1 MPANAIFCVD
11 LSEDNID
18 FSGQSISIGSYI
30 TATNVVPPDPAND
43 IFSCFEII
51 ASDNPGSS
59 GYTATTSVYSSCYDC
74 LVSNYTVVNFESCDG
89 LLGFNPVIAISEF
102 GFVPSRDE
110 VFYIE
115 INNVGGAIE
124 GTYTTCLRVSS
135 VEQLN
140 QTVYLREEANFFTIN
155 QIIFSNYSTC
165 EECLNGFSAGT
176 ETNVCN
182 VCWDGSGYTVSVV
195 SNIPHPTWTNAQ
207 GQAVVQLN
215 AITLGGPNGL
225 NN

>member
-30 TATNVVPPDPAND
+30 TATSVVPPDPAND
-43 IFSCFEII
+43 IFNCFEII
-51 ASDNPGSS
+51 EPDNPGSP
-59 GYTATTSVYSSCYDC
+59 YTATTSDC
-74 LVSNYTVVNFESCDG
+74 LVSNYTVVNFDSCDG

-102 GFVPSRDE
+102 GFVPSRDD

-115 INNVGGAIE
+115 INNVGGVYE
-124 GTYTTCLRVSS
+124 GTYTTCLRVTSI
-135 VEQLN
+135 EQLS
-140 QTVYLREEANFFTIN
+140 QTDYQSQEVNFFTIN

-195 SNIPHPTWTNAQ
+195 SNIPHPTWTNTQ

-225 NN
+225 NS

>member
-59 GYTATTSVYSSCYDC
+59 YTATTSVYSSCYDC
-74 LVSNYTVVNFESCDG
+74 LVSNYTVVNFDSCDG

-140 QTVYLREEANFFTIN
+140 QTDYLREEANFFTIN
-155 QIIFSNYSTC
+155 QIIFSNYTTC
-165 EECLNGFSAGT
+165 DECLYGFSAGT
-176 ETNVCN
+176 ESTICVVC
-182 VCWDGSGYTVSVV
+182 CPCTTGETITSVSP
-195 SNIPHPTWTNAQ
+195 PHPSWTNQQ
-207 GQAVVQLN
+207 GQTVIQLN

>member
-1 MPANAIFCVD
+1 MPANAIFCVN
-11 LSEDNID
+11 LSERNID

-30 TATNVVPPDPAND
+30 TATDVVPPSLTND

-51 ASDNPGSS
+51 ASDNPGPSS
-59 GYTATTSVYSSCYDC
+59 PYTATTSVYSSCYDC
-74 LVSNYTVVNFESCDG
+74 LVSNYTVVNFDSCDR
-89 LLGFNPVIAISEF
+89 LLNPRIAISEF
-102 GFVPSRDE
+102 GFVPSRDD

-115 INNVGGAIE
+115 INNVGGSIE
-124 GTYTTCLRVSS
+124 GTYTTCLRVST
-135 VEQLN
+135 VEQLS
-140 QTVYLREEANFFTIN
+140 QRDYVDQEVDFFTIN